1 MTVSAELKRDI
12 VVLACAISAGIHAA
26 LTPEHLE
33 EGVPAGLGFAVA
45 AVALGALTI
54 VLAHDPAERVAL
66 TAAAAVL
73 AGLLVSYGLA
83 VTTGVPVL
91 HPDPEAV
98 DALALVTKAIEA
110 IGLVAAVSLLRR
122 PQAEAAAPRSLP
134 LAVAAIVAVFSA
146 FVALE
151 LSAGHGHDEHDHAHG
166 AAAHPEHAP

>member
-1 MTVSAELKRDI
+1 MTVSAGLKRDI

-26 LTPEHLE
+26 LTPEHFE

-45 AVALGALTI
+45 AIALGALTI
-54 VLAHDPAERVAL
+54 VLAHDPADRVAL

-73 AGLLVSYGLA
+73 AGLLLSYGFA

-91 HPDPEAV
+91 HPESEAV

-122 PQAEAAAPRSLP
+122 PSGRGRSAALAP
-134 LAVAAIVAVFSA
+134 
-146 FVALE
+146 
-151 LSAGHGHDEHDHAHG
+151 AGGRR
-166 AAAHPEHAP
+166 